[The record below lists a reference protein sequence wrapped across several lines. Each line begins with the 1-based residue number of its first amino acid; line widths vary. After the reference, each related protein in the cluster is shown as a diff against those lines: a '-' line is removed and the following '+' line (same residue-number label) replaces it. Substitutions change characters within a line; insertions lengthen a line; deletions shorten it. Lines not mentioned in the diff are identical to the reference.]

1 MCVMASNGNLVRSLI
16 CSMVSIV
23 LITWAANTFAPEAT
37 MMLKA
42 LGVPVEGMITEGGH
56 FGFNLPVVI
65 ISAISRIFRIIKFFY
80 RLIVLSLLCEVYI
93 NG

>member
-1 MCVMASNGNLVRSLI
+1 
-16 CSMVSIV
+16 
-23 LITWAANTFAPEAT
+23 

-65 ISAISRIFRIIKFFY
+65 ISAISRI
-80 RLIVLSLLCEVYI
+80 L
-93 NG
+93 G

>member
-1 MCVMASNGNLVRSLI
+1 ML
-16 CSMVSIV
+16 SIV

-65 ISAISRIFRIIKFFY
+65 ISAISRI
-80 RLIVLSLLCEVYI
+80 L
-93 NG
+93 G